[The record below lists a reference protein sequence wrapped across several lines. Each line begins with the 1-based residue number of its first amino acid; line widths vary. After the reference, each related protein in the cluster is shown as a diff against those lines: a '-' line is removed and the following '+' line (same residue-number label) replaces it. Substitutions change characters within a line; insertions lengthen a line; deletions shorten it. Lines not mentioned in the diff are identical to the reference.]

1 MTSPTPGPA
10 PKRRRRISLLLLAG
24 VFAFIAVAN
33 AVRAAIDGT
42 AGASWV
48 VAGLFG
54 LGAICY
60 LVAHLV
66 ERRAAARDGGT
77 RGDGSPRVR
86 G

>member
-1 MTSPTPGPA
+1 MTTPTPGPA
-10 PKRRRRISLLLLAG
+10 PKRRRRISLLLAG

-54 LGAICY
+54 LGAICF
-60 LVAHLV
+60 LAAHLV
-66 ERRAAARDGGT
+66 ERRAAARAAGT
-77 RGDGSPRVR
+77 RDAGSPRVR